1 MQAIAEEI
9 DLIHWTFSGMSFFE
23 WNSQLFTVLRHT
35 KQINMYTDPMMV
47 AVSKEIKAPVY
58 IDVQIVRRADGLS
71 RFQAIGL
78 SSSC

>member
-35 KQINMYTDPMMV
+35 KQIIMHTEPMIME
-47 AVSKEIKAPVY
+47 VSKEISAPMY
-58 IDVQIVRRADGLS
+58 IDLQTLRRADGLS
-71 RFQAIGL
+71 RF
-78 SSSC
+78 